1 MSRIK
6 SAKYV
11 ENDGYVDPRYTFDNF
26 VVAAN
31 NESCVLAGKLAVDQ
45 PGEACNPLYIY
56 GTKGTGKTH
65 LMHAIAN
72 ALNAKGHISIV
83 CKSTESFVTGFIAAV
98 RDGTTQAFRRQYQN
112 TDALMID
119 DLQFIAGRANI
130 QEELLCTF
138 NALYDL
144 KKQIVLTST
153 FRPDDCAKWSKSM
166 CSRFTSGLIAE
177 IKIPSFETRLLILA
191 KKAEASG
198 FSLDDDVA
206 HLLASRFTTD
216 IRELEGALVRL
227 TAYASLT
234 HQTINLDFAKHALK
248 NILQE

>member
-1 MSRIK
+1 MSKNK
-6 SAKYV
+6 SADFS
-11 ENDGYVDPRYTFDNF
+11 EINGYIDPRYTFDNF

-31 NESCVLAGKLAVDQ
+31 NESCVLAGKLVVDQ
-45 PGEACNPLYIY
+45 PGEAHNPLYIH
-56 GTKGTGKTH
+56 GSKGTGKSH
-65 LMHAIAN
+65 LIHAIAN

-83 CKSTESFVTGFIAAV
+83 SKSTESFVTGFIAAV

-112 TDALMID
+112 TDVLIID
-119 DLQFIAGRANI
+119 DLQFIAGKTST
-130 QEELLCTF
+130 QEELLCIF
-138 NALYDL
+138 NAMYNL

-153 FRPDDCAKWSKSM
+153 FPPDDCAKWTKSM

-177 IKIPSFETRLLILA
+177 IKIPDLETRRLILA

-234 HQTINLDFAKHALK
+234 HKTINLDFAKHVLRD
-248 NILQE
+248 LFQE

>member
-1 MSRIK
+1 VKNI
-6 SAKYV
+6 
-11 ENDGYVDPRYTFDNF
+11 GYVDPRYTFDNF

-31 NESCVLAGKLAVDQ
+31 NESCVLASRLVVDQ

-56 GTKGTGKTH
+56 GSTGLGKTH
-65 LMHAIAN
+65 LMNAIAN

-83 CKSTESFVTGFIAAV
+83 SISTESFVTFLIASV
-98 RDGTTQAFRRQYQN
+98 RNGTTQAFRRQYQN
-112 TDALMID
+112 TDAFMID
-119 DLQFIAGRANI
+119 DLQFIAGRVSL

-153 FRPDDCAKWSKSM
+153 FPPDDCAKWSASM
-166 CSRFTSGLIAE
+166 RARFTSGLITE
-177 IKIPSFETRLLILA
+177 MNIPSLETRLLILA

-206 HLLASRFTTD
+206 HMLASRCTTD
-216 IRELEGALVRL
+216 IRELEGAWIRL
-227 TAYASLT
+227 TAHASLT
-234 HQTINLDFAKHALK
+234 NKTINLDFAKHVLK
-248 NILQE
+248 NRWVNSV